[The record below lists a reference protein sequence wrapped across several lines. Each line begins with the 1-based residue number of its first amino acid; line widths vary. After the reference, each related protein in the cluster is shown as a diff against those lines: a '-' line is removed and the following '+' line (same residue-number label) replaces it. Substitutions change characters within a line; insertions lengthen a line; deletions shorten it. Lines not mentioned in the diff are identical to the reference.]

1 MLFFRSKSNFPNK
14 SNQLE
19 FKGQIKRIKNKNV
32 LYLLKLRIIIDVNN
46 KLNMNYKYAKR

>member
-32 LYLLKLRIIIDVNN
+32 LYFLKVRIIIDINN
-46 KLNMNYKYAKR
+46 KLNMKYEYAKR

>member
-1 MLFFRSKSNFPNK
+1 MLFFRSK

-32 LYLLKLRIIIDVNN
+32 LYLLKVRIIIDINN
-46 KLNMNYKYAKR
+46 KLNMKYEYAKR